1 METKVE
7 KLKKIVAESLGVPPE
22 EIKPESELVEDLNAE
37 PLEIADMI
45 MKIKKEFQIEIPDD
59 EIENFATVSDLFNL
73 IIDEE

>member
-7 KLKKIVAESLGVPPE
+7 KFKKIIAESLGVPLE
-22 EIKPESELVEDLNAE
+22 EIKPESELINDLNAG
-37 PLEIADMI
+37 PLEIADII

-59 EIENFATVSDLFNL
+59 EIENFVTVNDLLNL